1 MGKSDDENK
10 DWKINYEEVTSK
22 KLKVATLQGCQNSF
36 K

>member
-10 DWKINYEEVTSK
+10 DWKINFEEVTSK
-22 KLKVATLQGCQNSF
+22 KLKIATLQGCQKFF